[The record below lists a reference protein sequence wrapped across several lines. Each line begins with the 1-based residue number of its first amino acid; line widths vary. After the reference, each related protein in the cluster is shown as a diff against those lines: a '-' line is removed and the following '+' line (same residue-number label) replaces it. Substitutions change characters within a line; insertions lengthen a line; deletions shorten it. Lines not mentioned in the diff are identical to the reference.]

1 VLLRSNRVAGTAE
14 GDEPVALRIGEPVE
28 SLTLLQPDG
37 SALALAPSAGRP
49 LLLVFLRHL
58 A

>member
-1 VLLRSNRVAGTAE
+1 MTTGDRVP
-14 GDEPVALRIGEPVE
+14 DFDFH
-28 SLTLLQPDG
+28 QPDG
-37 SALALAPSAGRP
+37 STVRLTSFLDREF

>member
-1 VLLRSNRVAGTAE
+1 MTIRV
-14 GDEPVALRIGEPVE
+14 GEPVPE
-28 SLTLLQPDG
+28 LTFLDSNRKPISLRDFRGQ
-37 SALALAPSAGRP
+37 P

>member
-1 VLLRSNRVAGTAE
+1 MIPDLAFLRADGS
-14 GDEPVALRIGEPVE
+14 PVAV
-28 SLTLLQPDG
+28 
-37 SALALAPSAGRP
+37 SAFLDREF

>member
-1 VLLRSNRVAGTAE
+1 VAYQVGDRVE
-14 GDEPVALRIGEPVE
+14 N
-28 SLTLLQPDG
+28 LTLQQADG
-37 SALALAPSAGRP
+37 RALALAAFAGRP